1 MRFLLA
7 FLMLLSVPVFGDE
20 VTSEL
25 QRRSNIPIKELNELL
40 KDCQNTQL
48 SMNICSFRNFIKTD
62 LEIKKIRKE
71 KLKSLPESCRDKFLK
86 QEDDWEQSRDELC
99 NKEADE
105 EAEGGSMRPMIF
117 TSCQAVATEKRILK
131 LKAVTGCSSLD

>member
-1 MRFLLA
+1 
-7 FLMLLSVPVFGDE
+7 MLLSAPVLGDE

-25 QRRSNIPIKELNELL
+25 QRRSNIPVKELNELL

-62 LEIKKIRKE
+62 LEVKRIRRE
-71 KLKSLPESCRDKFLK
+71 KLKSLPGSCRAKFLK
-86 QEDDWEQSRDELC
+86 QEDDWEQSRDKLC

-117 TSCQAVATEKRILK
+117 TSCQAAVTEKRILK
-131 LKAVTGCSSLD
+131 LKAITGCSSLD

>member
-1 MRFLLA
+1 
-7 FLMLLSVPVFGDE
+7 MLLSVPVFGDE